1 MLESSL
7 ATIEGLTNVPVLRTY
22 NKIQNVLNIFNN
34 EYSVMMKLFFL
45 MGYSTWNL
53 GLEDGSSGRQGRS
66 NQLDFGPNIDF
77 DKDLQLAP
85 DIKFD

>member
-1 MLESSL
+1 MLEASL
-7 ATIEGLTNVPVLRTY
+7 ATIEGLTNIPALRIY
-22 NKIQNVLNIFNN
+22 NKTENVKNIFNN
-34 EYSVMMKLFFL
+34 EYSVLMRLLFL

-66 NQLDFGPNIDF
+66 NELDFGPNVDF
-77 DKDLQLAP
+77 NKDLDLTP